1 MKKTGAA
8 NRQNRDE
15 VEAYL
20 AKLRYALADKNTSI
34 QFIEQRCVDVNRSK
48 KYSNAFTVAKL
59 FPDKPAEKILR
70 DELASLRAEEYIETV
85 ADTTFAKRSALWVFG
100 KRYGNEEVYIKFR
113 VEIIQRSHILVISF
127 HFSTVPFSRVDFP
140 FAK

>member
-1 MKKTGAA
+1 MKKIGVAK
-8 NRQNRDE
+8 RQTRDE

-34 QFIEQRCVDVNRSK
+34 QFVEQRFVDVNRSK

-85 ADTTFAKRSALWVFG
+85 KDTRFSKKSEICVFG
-100 KRYGNEEVYIKFR
+100 RKYIEEDVY
-113 VEIIQRSHILVISF
+113 QN
-127 HFSTVPFSRVDFP
+127 
-140 FAK
+140 